1 MNLQPLKVKT
11 GPLPPRRCGELAQGD
26 AAPVKSSTGMVD
38 LQDAIR
44 NNDLRDAEMQED
56 WKGSMAA
63 LSLLRY
69 ARFGRAS
76 PARSQALHIDCTQAH
91 RLATIY
97 GIADSVWSPSPK
109 SVHCPSMPVKYNDTC

>member
-11 GPLPPRRCGELAQGD
+11 GSLPPRRCGELAQED

-44 NNDLRDAEMQED
+44 NNDLRDAGMQEG

-76 PARSQALHIDCTQAH
+76 PARSQALHIDCTLAH
-91 RLATIY
+91 RLAIIY
-97 GIADSVWSPSPK
+97 DIADSVWSPCRSP
-109 SVHCPSMPVKYNDTC
+109 